1 MKSSIDRIKWTF
13 LVVFLLACGAILFY
27 HARYV
32 WPRDRCEAHGG
43 WWDER
48 DTECATP
55 MPIWVFTHRVPGEVA
70 PAHRNVAAVKPA
82 APAPPA
88 AKAASGR
95 PATPPAK
102 PKA

>member
-13 LVVFLLACGAILFY
+13 FVVFLLACGAILFY

-55 MPIWVFTHRVPGEVA
+55 MPIWVFTGRVPGEVA
-70 PAHRNVAAVKPA
+70 PAHRIAAPLTPA
-82 APAPPA
+82 APP
-88 AKAASGR
+88 AKAAGAK
-95 PATPPAK
+95 PATPAGK